1 MIGARNNS
9 LGESGAPE
17 FGGIVQAVIFLCN
30 RPEKVR
36 QAADLP
42 EIREPKKAMKRSPG
56 NYRCPLA
63 TPVVAICFFLLG
75 CATEPAPLP
84 TVTHVVLMWLKHPG
98 SGGDRAQ
105 LIRAAHS
112 LRMIP
117 GVTRVEATRT
127 LPALP
132 PGVEHN
138 FDLGVVITF
147 RDRFALQRYEKDP
160 RHLEAM
166 RRYLRPLVRRYEV
179 YNLSGR

>member
-1 MIGARNNS
+1 
-9 LGESGAPE
+9 
-17 FGGIVQAVIFLCN
+17 
-30 RPEKVR
+30 
-36 QAADLP
+36 LP

-56 NYRCPLA
+56 NYRCPLGA
-63 TPVVAICFFLLG
+63 GAVVAICFFLLG
-75 CATEPAPLP
+75 CATEPAPSP
-84 TVTHVVLMWLKHPG
+84 TVTHVILLWLQHPG

-105 LIRAAHS
+105 LMRAAHS

-117 GVTRVEATRT
+117 GVTRVETGRT
-127 LPALP
+127 VPALP
-132 PGVEHN
+132 AGVDPS
-138 FDLGVVITF
+138 FDLGVVVTF